1 MFETI
6 SLIDVIWL
14 NQDFDF
20 GFSGKSQVSGFIRKL
35 KNIPGWPAYFVQR
48 VKLDCSGF
56 SIFQIDLFA
65 IINTYPFEQFG
76 HTHLSFCHHDIE
88 RHPDCHIGV
97 FLLYFNNVLLPFNK
111 TKS

>member
-1 MFETI
+1 MTFSPLFCTRIFVKIISCFHVDKNVFETI

-35 KNIPGWPAYFVQR
+35 KNIPGCPAYFVQR

-56 SIFQIDLFA
+56 SIFQ
-65 IINTYPFEQFG
+65 N
-76 HTHLSFCHHDIE
+76 
-88 RHPDCHIGV
+88 
-97 FLLYFNNVLLPFNK
+97 
-111 TKS
+111 